1 MTTRLS
7 LKQTTAAAAGVLL
20 LQAGSAQAQQAD
32 EFLGGTFGGS
42 LTMGTDYMFRGLSQT
57 GSEPQLQGDFNWS
70 HSSGFYFGLW
80 STNTG
85 FGDSPAHIELDPY
98 IGFAGSIGDTGLSYD
113 VGYWY
118 YTYPGSDIDYD
129 FGEAYGY
136 LTYTWR
142 DLSLTGSV
150 WYSDNYFGDDFY
162 VDESLA
168 YHGIVAYQL
177 PMGFSVS
184 GRLGEQTLNEE
195 TGQPDMDYVYYD
207 AGVSVDWKGF
217 TADLRWHDTE
227 DVVSALAVEDDADG
241 RWVFSVTRYF

>member
-1 MTTRLS
+1 MTTRVP
-7 LKQTTAAAAGVLL
+7 LKQTTAAVAGLLL

-32 EFLGGTFGGS
+32 QFLGGTFGGS
-42 LTMGTDYMFRGLSQT
+42 LTMATDYMFRGLSQT
-57 GSEPQLQGDFNWS
+57 GNEPQLQGDFNWS
-70 HSSGFYFGLW
+70 HSSGLYLGLW
-80 STNTG
+80 STNTS

-98 IGFAGSIGDTGLSYD
+98 IGFAGGIGDTGLSYD

-118 YTYPGSDIDYD
+118 YSYPGSDIDFD

-142 DLSLTGSV
+142 DLSLTGSL
-150 WYSDNYFGDDFY
+150 WYSDNYFGDDFA
-162 VDESLA
+162 VDDSLA

-227 DVVSALAVEDDADG
+227 DVVSALAAEDDADG
-241 RWVFSVTRYF
+241 RWVFSVTRSF